1 MTKAGLKFIGD
12 AMEAA
17 GIAYDFMEFTSSIER
32 LETYWVGEY
41 SEQEPV
47 SEDGCTEQQFILTGT
62 GKSSWLCLENEKEK
76 IEELFPAMQG
86 RTAILEN
93 GNGIAVFYGNAFH
106 VPTGDGFL
114 KRLQINLVVKEW
126 KVN

>member
-47 SEDGCTEQQFILTGT
+47 SEDGCMEQQFILTGT

-76 IEELFPAMQG
+76 ICRKNHRYSCGMHCSGCGSIRYKLLSDSAPLYQ
-86 RTAILEN
+86 
-93 GNGIAVFYGNAFH
+93 
-106 VPTGDGFL
+106 
-114 KRLQINLVVKEW
+114 
-126 KVN
+126 